1 MIGSIC
7 ALLLGAR
14 YEKQFRTIL
23 QEGFQARVELGDLA
37 SSIQELRRSLETPR
51 VFDPA
56 YVSGIAERAQEVERK
71 AKSQS
76 ALGRV
81 QELALPV
88 KELGS
93 LTSMGQ
99 GLERLSVNAALVER
113 ALNFKLAQK
122 APESVEWPAIKRFG
136 SILEEYGAAVSML
149 RNSRSAANAIPDM
162 RAASVA
168 MAEQLPLAL
177 ADSRRKGAPQ
187 VWREL
192 LGLLPAERNEMVDRL
207 LTDGRLLEDF
217 EVQRNRAINRLE
229 QVSARVDASERL
241 LLQSKTGSEFSLVSI
256 LLSWLGIGLAV
267 GSALLAARQ
276 GYLHG
281 QSKGDH
287 PVVEK
292 PDAVF
297 DEEKSGVE
305 NRAMRSDS
313 EKPAV
318 VESMIAARVTEALS
332 LQDASSK
339 LDLTI
344 MSDGTE
350 AEIVNDEVTS
360 GYWIAAGSMAER
372 RVALLDRQAEQ
383 LEGRVGSVMAASE
396 TLSSRIDL
404 VVQSLQLL
412 SDRDAGDSIAATV
425 SVRERLEALQVIGM
439 NLSLRVSTGEG
450 GEEFFGV
457 LEQFNDELS
466 ALSTE
471 VDAIGR
477 HDLVPTTQG
486 RRLVNT
492 LDEGRRLQAAS
503 DALRERTQSL
513 LEDAQRFRRQ
523 SEALIRGIQEGAVSQ
538 VPVTLIKGKFS
549 S

>member
-297 DEEKSGVE
+297 NEEKSGVE

>member
-1 MIGSIC
+1 
-7 ALLLGAR
+7 
-14 YEKQFRTIL
+14 
-23 QEGFQARVELGDLA
+23 
-37 SSIQELRRSLETPR
+37 
-51 VFDPA
+51 
-56 YVSGIAERAQEVERK
+56 
-71 AKSQS
+71 
-76 ALGRV
+76 
-81 QELALPV
+81 
-88 KELGS
+88 
-93 LTSMGQ
+93 
-99 GLERLSVNAALVER
+99 
-113 ALNFKLAQK
+113 
-122 APESVEWPAIKRFG
+122 
-136 SILEEYGAAVSML
+136 
-149 RNSRSAANAIPDM
+149 
-162 RAASVA
+162 
-168 MAEQLPLAL
+168 
-177 ADSRRKGAPQ
+177 
-187 VWREL
+187 
-192 LGLLPAERNEMVDRL
+192 
-207 LTDGRLLEDF
+207 
-217 EVQRNRAINRLE
+217 
-229 QVSARVDASERL
+229 
-241 LLQSKTGSEFSLVSI
+241 
-256 LLSWLGIGLAV
+256 LAV

>member
-339 LDLTI
+339 LDLTV

>member
-297 DEEKSGVE
+297 DVEKSGVE

-477 HDLVPTTQG
+477 HDLVPRTQG

>member
-287 PVVEK
+287 PVVQK

-297 DEEKSGVE
+297 DVEKSGVE

>member
-339 LDLTI
+339 LDLTV

-404 VVQSLQLL
+404 VVQ
-412 SDRDAGDSIAATV
+412 
-425 SVRERLEALQVIGM
+425 
-439 NLSLRVSTGEG
+439 
-450 GEEFFGV
+450 
-457 LEQFNDELS
+457 
-466 ALSTE
+466 
-471 VDAIGR
+471 
-477 HDLVPTTQG
+477 
-486 RRLVNT
+486 
-492 LDEGRRLQAAS
+492 
-503 DALRERTQSL
+503 
-513 LEDAQRFRRQ
+513 
-523 SEALIRGIQEGAVSQ
+523 
-538 VPVTLIKGKFS
+538 
-549 S
+549 